1 MERAI
6 IDKQKEI
13 DDRTPDF
20 EELEK
25 FFENR
30 TNEYDLLKRSI
41 ASMLIL
47 FLFLLHNVTQ
57 VQMVKTL
64 CAVCVCGALFIVSFE
79 PQ

>member
-6 IDKQKEI
+6 IDRQKEI

-20 EELEK
+20 QELEK

-47 FLFLLHNVTQ
+47 FLFLLHINVTQ

-64 CAVCVCGALFIVSFE
+64 CAVCVLYL
-79 PQ
+79 